1 MEVNIPNSSLPR
13 CVIVGSGFGG
23 IQLAKSLKG
32 KAFEVVLID
41 KNNYHTFLPLL
52 YQVATAGLE
61 PDAIAEPVREIF
73 NGQPHFHFRMAEVL
87 QIDPQQ
93 NELNTSIGTLH
104 YDYLVL
110 ACGSQANFYRNDEL
124 TRHALPMKTVRNAL
138 ALRSRLLE
146 NSERA
151 LELSD
156 KQQQLGQLNIII
168 AGGGPTG
175 VELAGAIAELRDVV
189 LAKDYPELPLK
200 HMKIHLVEANNRL
213 LKSMGEDSSRKA
225 RQFLNQMGVTVHL
238 NALVQSYDGTVVTLS
253 NGDMHGARTLFW
265 TAGVEGV
272 IIPGLSPASIGK
284 GSRYV
289 VNAFNQVAGYENVF
303 AIGDNALQV
312 FPDYPLGL
320 PGLAPP
326 SIQQGQWLAKNLVYL
341 HQKQPLRSFR
351 YADKGVMAVIGRN
364 RAVVELPFWHTQGFI
379 AWLLWMGVHL
389 LLLVGFRNKA
399 STVLNWAVNYFSY
412 SRASRLITLFQ
423 NAPAEAVTS
432 VSGSSVPL

>member
-1 MEVNIPNSSLPR
+1 MDINIPDSSLPR
-13 CVIVGSGFGG
+13 VVIVGSGFGC
-23 IQLAKSLKG
+23 IQLAKSLRG
-32 KAFEVVLID
+32 KAFEVVLLD

-87 QIDPQQ
+87 RIEPQHNQ
-93 NELNTSIGTLH
+93 LNTSIGSLH

-124 TRHALPMKTVRNAL
+124 TRYALPMKTVRNAL

-151 LELSD
+151 LELPD
-156 KQQQLGQLNIII
+156 KQQQLEQVNIVI

-175 VELAGAIAELRDVV
+175 VELAGAIAELRDIV

-200 HMKIHLVEANNRL
+200 HMKIHLIEGNSRL
-213 LKSMGEDSSRKA
+213 LKSMGEESSRKA
-225 RQFLNQMGVTVHL
+225 YHFLNQMGVTVHL
-238 NALVQSYDGTVVTLS
+238 NVLVQSYNGTVVTLS
-253 NGDMHGARTLFW
+253 NGDTHAAKTLFW

-272 IIPGLSPASIGK
+272 VIPGLSPVSIGK
-284 GSRYV
+284 GNRYI
-289 VNAFNQVAGYENVF
+289 VNEFNQVEGYINVF

-312 FPDYPLGL
+312 LRDYPQGL

-326 SIQQGQWLAKNLVYL
+326 SIQQGHWLAKNLVSL
-341 HQKQPLRSFR
+341 RQKQPLQAFS
-351 YADKGVMAVIGRN
+351 YVNKGVMAVIGRN
-364 RAVVELPFWHTQGFI
+364 RAVVELPFWYTQGFM
-379 AWLLWMGVHL
+379 AWVLWMGVHL

-412 SRASRLITLFQ
+412 SRASRLITQFQ
-423 NAPAEAVTS
+423 NIPVEAVTS
-432 VSGSSVPL
+432 VSGASLPL

>member
-1 MEVNIPNSSLPR
+1 MEVNIPDSSLPR
-13 CVIVGSGFGG
+13 VVIVGSGFGG
-23 IQLAKSLKG
+23 IQLAKSLTG
-32 KAFEVVLID
+32 KAFEVVLLD

-73 NGQPHFHFRMAEVL
+73 NGQPRFNFRMAEVL

-93 NELNTSIGTLH
+93 NTLTTSIGTLH

-110 ACGSQANFYRNDEL
+110 ACGSQANFYRNEEL
-124 TRHALPMKTVRNAL
+124 IRHALPMKTVRNAL

-156 KQQQLGQLNIII
+156 KQQQLEQVNIVI

-200 HMKIHLVEANNRL
+200 HMKIHLVEGNDRL
-213 LKSMGEDSSRKA
+213 LKSMGEDSSWKA
-225 RQFLNQMGVTVHL
+225 RQFLTRMGITVHL
-238 NALVQSYDGTVVTLS
+238 NALVKSYDGAVVTLS
-253 NGDMHGARTLFW
+253 NGDTHAARTLFW

-272 IIPGLSPASIGK
+272 LIPGLSPASVGK

-289 VNAFNQVAGYENVF
+289 VNVFNQVEGYENVF

-312 FPDYPLGL
+312 FPDYPQGL
-320 PGLAPP
+320 PGLAPT
-326 SIQQGQWLAKNLVYL
+326 SIQQGQWLAKNLVSL
-341 HQKQPLRSFR
+341 HQKQPLQPFR
-351 YADKGVMAVIGRN
+351 YVNKGVMAVIGRN

-412 SRASRLITLFQ
+412 SRASRLITRFQ
-423 NAPAEAVTS
+423 NAPVEAVTS
-432 VSGSSVPL
+432 VSGASVPL

>member
-13 CVIVGSGFGG
+13 VVIVGSGFGG

-93 NELNTSIGTLH
+93 NELNMSIGTLH

-110 ACGSQANFYRNDEL
+110 ACGSQANFYRNNEL

-156 KQQQLGQLNIII
+156 KQQQLEQLNIII

-189 LAKDYPELPLK
+189 LTKDYPELPLK
-200 HMKIHLVEANNRL
+200 HMKIHLVEGNNRL

-253 NGDMHGARTLFW
+253 NGDRHGARTLFW

-312 FPDYPLGL
+312 LPDYPLGL

-326 SIQQGQWLAKNLVYL
+326 SIQQGQWLAKNLVSM
-341 HQKQPLRSFR
+341 HQKQPLQPFR

-412 SRASRLITLFQ
+412 SRASRLIARFQ
-423 NAPAEAVTS
+423 NETVESVTS
-432 VSGSSVPL
+432 VSRP

>member
-1 MEVNIPNSSLPR
+1 MEVNIPDSSLPR
-13 CVIVGSGFGG
+13 VVIVGSGFGG

-32 KAFEVVLID
+32 KAFEVVLLD
-41 KNNYHTFLPLL
+41 RNNYHTFLPLL

-93 NELNTSIGTLH
+93 NKLDTSIGTVH

-124 TRHALPMKTVRNAL
+124 TRYALPMKTVRNAL

-156 KQQQLGQLNIII
+156 KQQQLEQVNIII

-175 VELAGAIAELRDVV
+175 VELAGAIAELRDIV

-200 HMKIHLVEANNRL
+200 HMKIHLIEGNNRL

-225 RQFLNQMGVTVHL
+225 HQFLNQMGVTVHL
-238 NALVQSYDGTVVTLS
+238 NVLVQAYDGTVVTLS
-253 NGDMHGARTLFW
+253 NGDTHAAKTLFW

-272 IIPGLSPASIGK
+272 LIPGLSPASIGK
-284 GSRYV
+284 GNRYS
-289 VNAFNQVAGYENVF
+289 VNNFNQVEGYENVF

-312 FPDYPLGL
+312 LPDYPQGL

-326 SIQQGQWLAKNLVYL
+326 SIQQGHWLAKNLVSL
-341 HQKQPLRSFR
+341 RQKRPLQPFR
-351 YADKGVMAVIGRN
+351 YVNKGVMAVIGRN
-364 RAVVELPFWHTQGFI
+364 RAVVELPFWHTQGFM
-379 AWLLWMGVHL
+379 AWILWMGVHL

-399 STVLNWAVNYFSY
+399 STVLNWAINYFSY
-412 SRASRLITLFQ
+412 SRASRLITRFQ
-423 NAPAEAVTS
+423 NVPVESVTS

>member
-1 MEVNIPNSSLPR
+1 MEVNIPDSGLPR
-13 CVIVGSGFGG
+13 VVIVGSGFGG

-32 KAFEVVLID
+32 KSLEVVLLD
-41 KNNYHTFLPLL
+41 KSNYHTFLPLL

-73 NGQPHFHFRMAEVL
+73 NGQPHFHFRMTEVL
-87 QIDPQQ
+87 QIDPH
-93 NELNTSIGTLH
+93 LNKLTTSLGILR

-124 TRHALPMKTVRNAL
+124 LRHALPMKTVRNAL

-146 NSERA
+146 NCERA

-156 KQQQLGQLNIII
+156 KQQQLEQVNIVI

-175 VELAGAIAELRDVV
+175 VELAGAIAELRDVI

-200 HMKIHLVEANNRL
+200 HMKIHLVETNNRL
-213 LKSMGEDSSRKA
+213 LKSMSEDSSRKA
-225 RQFLNQMGVTVHL
+225 RQFMNRMGVTVHL
-238 NALVQSYDGTVVTLS
+238 NVLVQSYDGAVVTFN
-253 NGDMHGARTLFW
+253 NGDTHAARTLFW

-284 GSRYV
+284 GNRYS
-289 VNAFNQVAGYENVF
+289 VNACNQVAGYENVF
-303 AIGDNALQV
+303 AIGDNALQAL
-312 FPDYPLGL
+312 PDYPQGL

-326 SIQQGQWLAKNLVYL
+326 AIQQGQWLAKNLVAL
-341 HQKQPLRSFR
+341 SLQQPLQPFH
-351 YADKGVMAVIGRN
+351 YTNKGVMAVIGRN
-364 RAVVELPFWHTQGFI
+364 RAVVELPFWHTQGFM

-412 SRASRLITLFQ
+412 SRASRLITRFQ
-423 NAPAEAVTS
+423 NAPVEAVTS
-432 VSGSSVPL
+432 VSGASVPL